1 MDIFKIVLGTLQ
13 FIFQL
18 FFIIG
23 VFRVWRSRAVANRV
37 ISQTTFY
44 SENEEYIS
52 AATFYNTIEKHLSN
66 RQVKGLQF
74 DRVALK
80 ERTAFEASR
89 KYMVL
94 RKRDVIYYINT
105 FSLGNTQVFSYFQV
119 EPFAFWRRVWNY
131 IPILGKLILALFF
144 PKSLYK
150 MDEAAGMNGIIQHDL
165 KVTLD
170 ELLGEDSY
178 HLNGTLKD
186 KEIHRMFFG

>member
-1 MDIFKIVLGTLQ
+1 MDIFKIIIGVLQL
-13 FIFQL
+13 IFQL

-52 AATFYNTIEKHLSN
+52 AATFYTTIEKHLSD
-66 RQVKGLQF
+66 RQIKGLDF

-80 ERTAFEASR
+80 EKTAFEGSR
-89 KYMVL
+89 RYMVL
-94 RKRDVIYYINT
+94 RKRNVIYYINT
-105 FSLGNTQVFSYFQV
+105 FSLGNTQIFSYFQV

-131 IPILGKLILALFF
+131 IPILGKIILALFF

-150 MDEAAGMNGIIQHDL
+150 MDEGAGMNGIIQHDL
-165 KVTLD
+165 KAALD

-178 HLNGTLKD
+178 YLNGTLKG
-186 KEIHRMFFG
+186 KEVHKIFFG